1 MTTATTT
8 PTRELLGNI
17 TIAGTTYSVFRLPC
31 GMKSRAMG
39 IRNRFAIE
47 GPKGGQFFVTDFGP
61 AFTMTSVSINGFA
74 RPLRGL
80 KREHLAAFG
89 VEA

>member
-8 PTRELLGNI
+8 PTREFLGTI
-17 TIAGTTYSVFRLPC
+17 TIAGTSYRVFRLSASPAL
-31 GMKSRAMG
+31 R
-39 IRNRFAIE
+39 IFNRFAIE
-47 GPKGGQFFVTDFGP
+47 GPRGGQFFVTDFGP
-61 AFTMTSVSINGFA
+61 RYTMTSVSLTGQP

-89 VEA
+89 VEV

>member
-1 MTTATTT
+1 MTTATT
-8 PTRELLGNI
+8 PTRELLGQI
-17 TIAGTTYSVFRLPC
+17 QILGRTYLVYRLPA
-31 GMKSRAMG
+31 SPALRIA
-39 IRNRFAIE
+39 NRFAIE

-61 AFTMTSVSINGFA
+61 RYTMTSVSLTGQP

-89 VEA
+89 VEV